1 MNREILIGNKKI
13 TLETPA
19 FLIAEMSGNHNQD
32 LGRAL
37 AIIEAAKES
46 GADAIK
52 LQTYTADT
60 ITMDCQNQYFA
71 TQEGSLWEGRTLY
84 DLYQEAHTPWEWH
97 EKLFQ
102 KAEECGLICFSSPFD
117 KTAVDFLEKL
127 NAPAY
132 KIASYEIND
141 IPLIRRAAQTG
152 KPLIM
157 STGIA
162 SLSDIELAL
171 QTCREEGN
179 QNVILLKC
187 TSAYPAPYSEMN
199 LKVLP
204 HMAETFQCITGLSD
218 HSYGTEVAVASAA
231 LGAKVVEKHLTLS
244 RKDGGV
250 DSDFSMEPEEFALMA
265 RQIRNVE
272 SALGVVT
279 YELTDKQKES
289 KRYSRSLFAAE
300 DIKTGGMF
308 SENNIRS
315 VRPGDGIPPRY
326 LDDILGKQAKRN
338 ISRGMPLKWEDI
350 S

>member
-1 MNREILIGNKKI
+1 MNQEILIANRKI
-13 TLETPA
+13 AVKSPA
-19 FLIAEMSGNHNQD
+19 FIIAELSGNHNQD

-37 AIIEAAKES
+37 AIIEAAGES

-60 ITMDCQNQYFA
+60 ITMDCRNQYFA
-71 TQEGSLWEGRTLY
+71 TQAGSLWEGRTLY
-84 DLYQEAHTPWEWH
+84 DLYQEAHTPWDWH

-117 KTAVDFLEKL
+117 KTAVDFLERL

-141 IPLIRRAAQTG
+141 IPLIRRAARTG
-152 KPLIM
+152 KPVII
-157 STGIA
+157 STGVA

-179 QNVILLKC
+179 QDVILLKC
-187 TSAYPAPYSEMN
+187 TSAYPAPYHEMN
-199 LKVLP
+199 LRVIP
-204 HMAETFQCITGLSD
+204 HMAETFQCMTGLSD
-218 HSYGTEVAVASAA
+218 HSYGTEVAVAAAA

-244 RKDGGV
+244 RQDGGV
-250 DSDFSMEPEEFALMA
+250 DSDFSMEPEEFARMV
-265 RQIRNVE
+265 RKIRNVE
-272 SALGVVT
+272 AALGTVT
-279 YELTDKQKES
+279 YELTEKQKES
-289 KRYSRSLFAAE
+289 KRYSRSLFASE
-300 DIKTGGMF
+300 DIRKGELLQE
-308 SENNIRS
+308 SNIRS
-315 VRPGDGIPPRY
+315 VRPGDGITPRY
-326 LDDILGKQAKRN
+326 LDAVLGKRAKRD

>member
-1 MNREILIGNKKI
+1 MNQEILIANRKI
-13 TLETPA
+13 AVKSPA
-19 FLIAEMSGNHNQD
+19 FIIAELSGNHNQD

-37 AIIEAAKES
+37 AIIEAAGES

-60 ITMDCQNQYFA
+60 ITMDCRNQYFA
-71 TQEGSLWEGRTLY
+71 TQAGSLWEGRTLY
-84 DLYQEAHTPWEWH
+84 DLYQEAHTPWDWH

-117 KTAVDFLEKL
+117 KTAVDFLERL

-141 IPLIRRAAQTG
+141 IPLIRRAARTG
-152 KPLIM
+152 KPVII
-157 STGIA
+157 STGVA

-179 QNVILLKC
+179 QDVILLKC
-187 TSAYPAPYSEMN
+187 TSAYPAPYHEMN
-199 LKVLP
+199 LRVIP
-204 HMAETFQCITGLSD
+204 HMAETFQCMTGLSD
-218 HSYGTEVAVASAA
+218 HSYGTEVAVAAAA

-244 RKDGGV
+244 RQDGGV
-250 DSDFSMEPEEFALMA
+250 DSDFSMEPEEFARMV
-265 RQIRNVE
+265 REIRNVE
-272 SALGVVT
+272 AALGTVT
-279 YELTDKQKES
+279 YELTEKQKES
-289 KRYSRSLFAAE
+289 KRYSRSLFASE
-300 DIKTGGMF
+300 DIRKGELLQE
-308 SENNIRS
+308 SNIRS
-315 VRPGDGIPPRY
+315 VRPGDGIMPRY
-326 LDDILGKQAKRN
+326 LDAVLGKRAKRD

>member
-13 TLETPA
+13 TPETPA

-60 ITMDCQNQYFA
+60 MTMDCRNPYFA

-171 QTCREEGN
+171 QACREEGN
-179 QNVILLKC
+179 QDVILLKC

-199 LKVLP
+199 LKVIP

-218 HSYGTEVAVASAA
+218 HSYGTEVAVASMA

-289 KRYSRSLFAAE
+289 KRYTRSLFAAE
-300 DIKTGGMF
+300 DIKTGGTF

>member
-1 MNREILIGNKKI
+1 MNQEILIGDRKI
-13 TLETPA
+13 ALEQPA
-19 FLIAEMSGNHNQD
+19 FIIAEMSGNHNQD

-37 AIIEAAKES
+37 AIIEAAKDS
-46 GADAIK
+46 GADAVK

-60 ITMDCQNQYFA
+60 ITMDCRNQYFA
-71 TQEGSLWEGRTLY
+71 TQAGSLWEGRTLY
-84 DLYQEAHTPWEWH
+84 ELYQEAHTPWEWH

-102 KAEECGLICFSSPFD
+102 KAEECGLPCFSSPFD
-117 KTAVDFLEKL
+117 RTAVDFLEKL

-141 IPLIRRAAQTG
+141 IPLIRQAARTG
-152 KPLIM
+152 KPILM

-162 SLSDIELAL
+162 FLSDIELAL
-171 QTCREEGN
+171 QTCVEEGN

-187 TSAYPAPYSEMN
+187 TSAYPAPYHEMN
-199 LKVLP
+199 LKLIP

-218 HSYGTEVAVASAA
+218 HSHGTEVAVAAAA

-250 DSDFSMEPEEFALMA
+250 DSDFSMEPEEFAQMA
-265 RQIRNVE
+265 KQIRNVE
-272 SALGVVT
+272 SALGTVT
-279 YELTDKQKES
+279 YELTGKQKEG

-300 DIKTGGMF
+300 DIRKGELLQE
-308 SENNIRS
+308 SNIRS

-326 LDDILGKQAKRN
+326 LDDILGKRAIQD

>member
-1 MNREILIGNKKI
+1 MNQEILIGNRKI
-13 TLETPA
+13 SAESPA
-19 FLIAEMSGNHNQD
+19 FVIAELSGNHNQD

-37 AIIEAAKES
+37 AIIEAAGES

-60 ITMDCQNQYFA
+60 ITMDCRNQYFA
-71 TQEGSLWEGRTLY
+71 TQAGSLWEGRTLY

-102 KAEECGLICFSSPFD
+102 KAEDCGLICFSSPFD
-117 KTAVDFLEKL
+117 KTAVDFLEQL

-141 IPLIRRAAQTG
+141 IPLIRRAARTG
-152 KPLIM
+152 KPVII

-162 SLSDIELAL
+162 ALSDIELAL

-179 QNVILLKC
+179 QDVILLKC
-187 TSAYPAPYSEMN
+187 TSAYPAPYHEMN
-199 LKVLP
+199 LRVIP
-204 HMAETFQCITGLSD
+204 HMAETFQCMTGLSD
-218 HSYGTEVAVASAA
+218 HSYGTEVAVAAAA

-244 RKDGGV
+244 RQDGGV
-250 DSDFSMEPEEFALMA
+250 DSDFSMEPEEFARMV
-265 RQIRNVE
+265 REIRNVE
-272 SALGVVT
+272 AALGTVT
-279 YELTDKQKES
+279 YELTAKQMES

-300 DIKTGGMF
+300 DIRKGQAF
-308 SENNIRS
+308 SESNIRS
-315 VRPGDGIPPRY
+315 VRPGYGIEPRY
-326 LDDILGKQAKRN
+326 LDEILGKQAKGD

>member
-13 TLETPA
+13 TSESPA

-60 ITMDCQNQYFA
+60 ITMDCRNQYFA
-71 TQEGSLWEGRTLY
+71 TQKGSLWEGRTLY

-171 QTCREEGN
+171 RACREEGN
-179 QNVILLKC
+179 QDVILLKC

-199 LKVLP
+199 LRVIP

-250 DSDFSMEPEEFALMA
+250 DSDFSIEPEEFALMA
-265 RQIRNVE
+265 KQIRNVE
-272 SALGVVT
+272 AALGTVT
-279 YELTDKQKES
+279 YKLTEKQKES

-300 DIKTGGMF
+300 DIREGGTF
-308 SENNIRS
+308 SESNIRS

-326 LDDILGKQAKRN
+326 LDDILGKQAKRS
-338 ISRGMPLKWEDI
+338 ISKGMPLKWEDI
-350 S
+350 F

>member
-1 MNREILIGNKKI
+1 MNQEILIKNRKI
-13 TLETPA
+13 SAESPA
-19 FLIAEMSGNHNQD
+19 FIIAELSGNHNQD

-37 AIIEAAKES
+37 AIIEAAGES

-60 ITMDCQNQYFA
+60 ITMDCRNQYFA
-71 TQEGSLWEGRTLY
+71 MQTGTLWKGRILY
-84 DLYQEAHTPWEWH
+84 DLYQEAHTPWSWH
-97 EKLFQ
+97 DKLFQ
-102 KAEECGLICFSSPFD
+102 KAEESGLICFSSPFD
-117 KTAVDFLEKL
+117 KTAVDFLEQL

-152 KPLIM
+152 RPVII

-162 SLSDIELAL
+162 ALSDIELAL

-179 QNVILLKC
+179 QDVILLKC
-187 TSAYPAPYSEMN
+187 TSAYPAPYQEMN
-199 LKVLP
+199 LRVLP
-204 HMAETFQCITGLSD
+204 HMAETFQCMTGLSD
-218 HSYGTEVAVASAA
+218 HSYGTEVAVAAAA

-244 RKDGGV
+244 RQDGGV
-250 DSDFSMEPEEFALMA
+250 DSDFSMEPKEFARMVKE
-265 RQIRNVE
+265 IRNVE
-272 SALGVVT
+272 SALGTVT
-279 YELTDKQKES
+279 YELTEKQKES

-300 DIKTGGMF
+300 DIRKGQAF
-308 SENNIRS
+308 SESNVRS
-315 VRPGDGIPPRY
+315 VRPGYGIQPRY
-326 LDDILGKQAKRN
+326 LDEILGKQAKRD

>member
-13 TLETPA
+13 TPETPA

-60 ITMDCQNQYFA
+60 ITMDCRNPYFA

-171 QTCREEGN
+171 QACREEGN
-179 QNVILLKC
+179 QDVILLKC

-199 LKVLP
+199 LKVIP

-218 HSYGTEVAVASAA
+218 HSYGTEVAVASMA

-289 KRYSRSLFAAE
+289 KRYTRSLFAAE
-300 DIKTGGMF
+300 DIKTGGTF